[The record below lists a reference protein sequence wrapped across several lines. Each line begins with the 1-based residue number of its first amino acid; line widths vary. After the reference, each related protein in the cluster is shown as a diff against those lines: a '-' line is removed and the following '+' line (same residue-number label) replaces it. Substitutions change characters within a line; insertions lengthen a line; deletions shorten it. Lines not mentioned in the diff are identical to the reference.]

1 MEKRVTHEMCIF
13 CSQLM
18 NFTKVAC
25 VFIILYQNL
34 ILTSVYK
41 KFFAS
46 KYWPFGRKPSEKKTT
61 TRKQT
66 TTTAIPSTSKKW
78 VGSLY
83 IFLIN
88 LERSR
93 GLKKFLFNAFYQFAS
108 KCVSLLE
115 PKAQTSPSD
124 RSSQNLVI
132 ATPLKLLIW
141 FSWNLV
147 RR

>member
-1 MEKRVTHEMCIF
+1 MF
-13 CSQLM
+13 L
-18 NFTKVAC
+18 F
-25 VFIILYQNL
+25 ILYQNL

-61 TRKQT
+61 TRKPT

-93 GLKKFLFNAFYQFAS
+93 GLKKLLFNAFYQFAS

-124 RSSQNLVI
+124 RNTVVVVVVVVISLQLDLLLQNCL
-132 ATPLKLLIW
+132 AKFNQT
-141 FSWNLV
+141 
-147 RR
+147 